1 MSHRFLMAKLTALVF
16 IGLAAHALAQEYV
29 TDENR
34 SRFIERP
41 YKSTE
46 PGMLSPAAYIDLAKK
61 AVKKMDSEILWR
73 DFQDGV
79 VFRRFYK
86 DAPPADRDIV
96 GVAFV
101 YAGQIS
107 GGGTIGGLVGG
118 FIDMKAAVRPV
129 IIVLIRKD
137 RSKVY
142 VNLAHLKE
150 RGQVTR

>member
-1 MSHRFLMAKLTALVF
+1 MDRRFLMVKLTALILV
-16 IGLAAHALAQEYV
+16 GLAVHAVAQEYT
-29 TDENR
+29 TDEKR
-34 SRFIERP
+34 HFTERP
-41 YKSTE
+41 YKTAE
-46 PGMLSPAAYIDLAKK
+46 PGMLTPAAYIELAKK
-61 AVKKMDSEILWR
+61 AVRKMDSEILWR
-73 DFQDGV
+73 DFQEGV

-129 IIVLIRKD
+129 IMVLIRKD
-137 RSKVY
+137 RSKIY
-142 VNLAHLKE
+142 VNVAHLKE
-150 RGQVTR
+150 R

>member
-1 MSHRFLMAKLTALVF
+1 MSHRFLIAKLTALVF
-16 IGLAAHALAQEYV
+16 ISLSAHAFAQQYV

-41 YKSTE
+41 YQSTE
-46 PGMLSPAAYIDLAKK
+46 PGMLSPAAYVDIAKK
-61 AVKKMDSEILWR
+61 AIHQMDKDILFR

-107 GGGTIGGLVGG
+107 GGGTIGGG
-118 FIDMKAAVRPV
+118 FIEMKGAVRPV
-129 IIVLIRKD
+129 IMVLIRKD

-150 RGQVTR
+150 R

>member
-1 MSHRFLMAKLTALVF
+1 MSHRFLMPKLTALVF
-16 IGLAAHALAQEYV
+16 MALATHALAEDYV

-61 AVKKMDSEILWR
+61 AIHKMDKDILFR
-73 DFQDGV
+73 DFQEGV

-107 GGGTIGGLVGG
+107 GGGEIGGG
-118 FIDMKAAVRPV
+118 FIDIKGAVRPV
-129 IIVLIRKD
+129 IMVLIRKD

-150 RGQVTR
+150 R

>member
-1 MSHRFLMAKLTALVF
+1 MSHRFLMAKLTALIF
-16 IGLAAHALAQEYV
+16 MGLAAHALAQEYV

-34 SRFIERP
+34 SRFTERP

-46 PGMLSPAAYIDLAKK
+46 PGMLPPSAYIELAKK
-61 AVKKMDSEILWR
+61 AVKKMDNEILFR
-73 DFQDGV
+73 DYREGV

-86 DAPPADRDIV
+86 DAPAADRDIV

-101 YAGQIS
+101 YGGQIS
-107 GGGTIGGLVGG
+107 GGGTIGGD
-118 FIDMKAAVRPV
+118 FIEMKGAVRPV
-129 IIVLIRKD
+129 IMVLIRKD

-150 RGQVTR
+150 R

>member
-1 MSHRFLMAKLTALVF
+1 MAKLTALIF
-16 IGLAAHALAQEYV
+16 MGLAAHALAQEYV

-34 SRFIERP
+34 SRFTERP

-46 PGMLSPAAYIDLAKK
+46 PGMLPPAAYIELAKK
-61 AVKKMDSEILWR
+61 AVHKMDKDILFR
-73 DFQDGV
+73 EFTDGV
-79 VFRRFYK
+79 VFRRFYR
-86 DAPPADRDIV
+86 DAPAADRDIV

-107 GGGTIGGLVGG
+107 GGGTIGGD

-129 IIVLIRKD
+129 IMVLIRKD

-142 VNLAHLKE
+142 VNVAHLKE
-150 RGQVTR
+150 R

>member
-16 IGLAAHALAQEYV
+16 IGLTAHAFAQQYV

-61 AVKKMDSEILWR
+61 AIKKMDSGILFR
-73 DFQDGV
+73 DLQEGV

-107 GGGTIGGLVGG
+107 GGGTIGGD
-118 FIDMKAAVRPV
+118 FIEMKSAVRPV
-129 IIVLIRKD
+129 IMVLIRKD

-150 RGQVTR
+150 R

>member
-16 IGLAAHALAQEYV
+16 IGLTAHAFAQQYV

-46 PGMLSPAAYIDLAKK
+46 PGMLTPAAYIDLAKK
-61 AVKKMDSEILWR
+61 AIKKMDSDILFREWT
-73 DFQDGV
+73 DGV

-101 YAGQIS
+101 YGGQIS

-129 IIVLIRKD
+129 IMVLIRKD
-137 RSKVY
+137 RSKIY
-142 VNLAHLKE
+142 VNVAHLKE
-150 RGQVTR
+150 RG

>member
-1 MSHRFLMAKLTALVF
+1 MSHRFLSAKLTAVIF
-16 IGLAAHALAQEYV
+16 VSLAAHSFAQEYV

-34 SRFIERP
+34 SRFTERP

-46 PGMLSPAAYIDLAKK
+46 PGMLPPSAYIELAKK
-61 AVKKMDSEILWR
+61 AVKKMDSEIAFR
-73 DFQDGV
+73 DWQDGV

-129 IIVLIRKD
+129 IMVLIRKD

-142 VNLAHLKE
+142 VNVAHLKE
-150 RGQVTR
+150 RG

>member
-16 IGLAAHALAQEYV
+16 IGLTAHAFAQQYV

-61 AVKKMDSEILWR
+61 AVKKMDSEILFR
-73 DFQDGV
+73 DFQEGV

-107 GGGTIGGLVGG
+107 GGGTIGGD
-118 FIDMKAAVRPV
+118 FIEMKGAVRPV
-129 IIVLIRKD
+129 IMVLIRKD

-150 RGQVTR
+150 R

>member
-16 IGLAAHALAQEYV
+16 IGLAAHASAQQYV

-34 SRFIERP
+34 ARFTERP
-41 YKSTE
+41 YKSAE

-61 AVKKMDSEILWR
+61 AVKKMDGEILFR
-73 DFQDGV
+73 DFDDGI

-107 GGGTIGGLVGG
+107 GGGTIGGD
-118 FIDMKAAVRPV
+118 FIDIKAAVRPV
-129 IIVLIRKD
+129 IMVLIRKD

-142 VNLAHLKE
+142 VNVAHLKE
-150 RGQVTR
+150 R

>member
-1 MSHRFLMAKLTALVF
+1 MAKLTAVVF
-16 IGLAAHALAQEYV
+16 MSLAAHAFAQDYV

-34 SRFIERP
+34 SRFSERP
-41 YKSTE
+41 YKSAE
-46 PGMLSPAAYIDLAKK
+46 PGMLPPSAYIELAKK
-61 AVKKMDSEILWR
+61 AVKKMDNEILFR
-73 DFQDGV
+73 DYQEGV

-86 DAPPADRDIV
+86 DAPAADRDIV

-129 IIVLIRKD
+129 IMVLIRKD
-137 RSKVY
+137 RSKIY
-142 VNLAHLKE
+142 VNVAHLKE
-150 RGQVTR
+150 R